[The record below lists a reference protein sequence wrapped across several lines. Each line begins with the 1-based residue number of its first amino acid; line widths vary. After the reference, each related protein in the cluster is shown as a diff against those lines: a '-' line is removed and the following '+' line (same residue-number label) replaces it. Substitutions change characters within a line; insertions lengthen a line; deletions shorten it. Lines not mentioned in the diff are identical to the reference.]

1 MKRFIAVLVVAMLL
15 VSMIGIM
22 TASAASAKVSF
33 SGPKEV
39 QAGKTYTISYTLK
52 VSGAAAA
59 NANISVGGVFET
71 VSGGDNLFHDTVPN
85 NTSKSYKGSVK
96 VKVASG
102 AQPGD
107 KGTIS
112 VSGGYSFVDE
122 AYNESSGGVSGG
134 YSATVVTQL
143 SSTPK
148 PETEGGEPKA
158 TREPSEWEKLA
169 DSVGQMPEGDK
180 LMVDITGSTKIP
192 ASLLSA
198 LKEKQ
203 GILELNF
210 GSYSCLINGAS
221 LNIAEDLKELDLS
234 LSMEKDEA
242 LSAVSG
248 GQDVYQLHFA
258 HSGQLPGPIT
268 YRIKAEGSNPGDTLY
283 LYYYYG
289 QAGVLEGKQI
299 AVVDEEGYVNFTIV
313 HCSSYVVTG
322 GLIEG
327 AMGALNAENPE
338 KDQLIASLEA
348 RVIELETELAAAK
361 EAAADVETPVVAEA
375 PAQPVQT
382 GLPIEVLVA
391 VSLGAVLIAVFITML
406 ACKAGPFKRGRHA

>member
-1 MKRFIAVLVVAMLL
+1 MKRFTAILIVAMLL
-15 VSMIGIM
+15 VSMVGIM

-33 SGPKEV
+33 SGPKEI

-52 VSGAAAA
+52 TSGVAAA
-59 NANISVGGVFET
+59 NANISVGGVFEV
-71 VSGGDNLFHDTVPN
+71 VSSGENLFHDSIPN
-85 NTSKSYKGSVK
+85 NTSKSYKSSVK
-96 VKVASG
+96 VRVASG

-112 VSGGYSFVDE
+112 VSGDYSVLDE
-122 AYNESSGGVSGG
+122 AGGVNTGGVSGG

-148 PETEGGEPKA
+148 PESDGPKE
-158 TREPSEWEKLA
+158 TRAPTEWELLKG
-169 DSVGQMPEGDK
+169 SIEQMPEGDK
-180 LMVDITGSTKIP
+180 LMLEVKESTKIP
-192 ASLLSA
+192 ASLLTA

-203 GILELNF
+203 GVLELNF

-242 LSAVSG
+242 LSAASG

-268 YRIKAEGSNPGDTLY
+268 YRIKAEGGNPGDTLY
-283 LYYYYG
+283 LYYYYN

-299 AVVDEEGYVNFTIV
+299 AVVDDEGFVSFTIY

-327 AMGALNAENPE
+327 AAGALNAENPE

-348 RVIELETELAAAK
+348 RVGELEAELSAAQ
-361 EAAADVETPVVAEA
+361 AAADVETPVVAEP

-391 VSLGAVLIAVFITML
+391 AALGAALIAVFITML